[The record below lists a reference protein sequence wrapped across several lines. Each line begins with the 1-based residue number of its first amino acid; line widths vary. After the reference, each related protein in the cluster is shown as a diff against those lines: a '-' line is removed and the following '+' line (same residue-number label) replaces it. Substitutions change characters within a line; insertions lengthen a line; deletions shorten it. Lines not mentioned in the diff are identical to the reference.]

1 MSVFVLA
8 KNKKPLMPCSEKRA
22 RLLLSRGR
30 AVVHLMV
37 PFTIR
42 LKGRTDGAI
51 QPLHVKLDPGS
62 KQTGMAVVLESKLDL
77 KVLWLSVIHHRSH
90 QISEQL
96 TARRAMRRRR
106 RNQLW
111 YRPARFDNRTRPSGW
126 LAPSL
131 QHRVDTTLA
140 WVKKLS
146 KLAPVSDIG
155 LERVKFDM
163 QKMVNGDIAGAEY
176 QQGTLFGFEVKEYLL
191 AKHKHTCAYCNGVSG
206 DNRLEVEHVQP
217 RSKGGGNSVKNLVI
231 ACRSCNE
238 AKGSQLLPEWK
249 QSLGKSKLDKSRAI
263 GIEKTIKGKW
273 TGLRDAAAVNTT
285 RNALLHEL
293 LLFAK
298 DNVSVYT
305 GTGAMTK
312 FNRKQQG
319 ISKHHALDALCVGE
333 SLKPVKNWTKPV
345 LEIKCTGR
353 GSYQRTRL
361 NKFGFPR
368 GYLMRQKAVHG
379 FQTGDQVKAVV
390 PSGKKQGI
398 YTGRVA
404 VRASG
409 SFNIQAANGLVQGIS
424 HKHCTLIQRG
434 SGYGFN
440 LTTIALTHGE
450 REKQAA

>member
-1 MSVFVLA
+1 MSVFVLG

-30 AVVHLMV
+30 AVVHLMT

-42 LKGRTDGAI
+42 LKDRVDGTL
-51 QPLHVKLDPGS
+51 QPVHVKIDPGS
-62 KQTGMAVVLESKLDL
+62 KQTGLGLVLESQQDL
-77 KVLWLSVIHHRSH
+77 KVLWLAVLHHRSH
-90 QISEQL
+90 QISEHL

-111 YRPARFDNRTRPSGW
+111 YRPARFNNRVKPKGW
-126 LAPSL
+126 LPPSL

-163 QKMVNGDIAGAEY
+163 QKMVNGDISGMEY

-191 AKHKHTCAYCNGVSG
+191 ATHNHTCAYCGGVSG
-206 DNRLEVEHVQP
+206 DPKLEVEHVHP

-238 AKGSQLLPEWK
+238 AKGNQLLPDWK
-249 QSLGKSKLDKSRAI
+249 KSLGKSKLDKARVI
-263 GIEKTIKGKW
+263 GIEKTLKGKW
-273 TGLRDAAAVNTT
+273 TTMRDAAAVNAT
-285 RNALLHEL
+285 RHALLTQI
-293 LLFAK
+293 LLFAQDGK
-298 DNVSVYT
+298 SVYT

-319 ISKHHALDALCVGE
+319 IPKHHALDAVCAGE
-333 SLKPVKNWTKPV
+333 IQKPITNWQQPV
-345 LEIKCTGR
+345 LDIKCTGR

-361 NKFGFPR
+361 DKYGFPR
-368 GYLMRQKAVHG
+368 GYLMRQKAIHG
-379 FQTGDQVKAVV
+379 FQTGDRVKAMV
-390 PSGKKQGI
+390 PSGKKQGH

-409 SFNIQAANGLVQGIS
+409 SFNIQTSDGLVQGIS

-440 LTTIALTHGE
+440 LNTITIINGGS
-450 REKQAA
+450 EKQAA

>member
-1 MSVFVLA
+1 VSVFVLS
-8 KNKKPLMPCSEKRA
+8 KTKKPLMPCSEKRA

-30 AVVHLMV
+30 AVVHLMT

-42 LKGRTDGAI
+42 LKDRVDGVC
-51 QPLHVKLDPGS
+51 QPVHIKLDPGS
-62 KQTGMAVVLESKLDL
+62 KHTGLGLVLKSQQDL
-77 KVLWLSVIHHRSH
+77 KVLWLAVLQHRSH
-90 QISEQL
+90 QISERL
-96 TARRAMRRRR
+96 TARRVMRRRR

-111 YRPARFDNRTRPSGW
+111 HRPARFSNRVKPKGW
-126 LAPSL
+126 LPPSL

-146 KLAPVSDIG
+146 SLVPVTDIG

-163 QKMVNGDIAGAEY
+163 QKMVNGDISGIEY
-176 QQGTLFGFEVKEYLL
+176 QQGTLFGFEIKEYLL
-191 AKHKHTCAYCNGVSG
+191 AKHNHTCAYCDGVSG

-217 RSKGGGNSVKNLVI
+217 RSKGGSNSVKNLVV

-238 AKGSQLLPEWK
+238 AKGNILLPDWK
-249 QSLGKSKLDKSRAI
+249 RVLGKSKLDIARAV
-263 GIEKTIKGKW
+263 GIDQTLKGKW
-273 TGLRDAAAVNTT
+273 SGLKDAAAVNAT
-285 RNALLHEL
+285 RNALLTQI
-293 LLFAK
+293 LLFAQASK
-298 DNVSVYT
+298 SVYT

-319 ISKHHALDALCVGE
+319 IPKHHALDAICVGE
-333 SLKPVKNWTKPV
+333 VNQPITHWQQPV
-345 LEIKCTGR
+345 LDIKCTGR

-361 NKFGFPR
+361 DKYGFPR

-379 FQTGDQVKAVV
+379 FQTGDRVKAMV
-390 PSGKKQGI
+390 PTGKKQGT

-409 SFNIQAANGLVQGIS
+409 SFNIQTPGGLVQGVS

-434 SGYGFN
+434 SGYGFS
-440 LTTIALTHGE
+440 LTTIANSNGGSE
-450 REKQAA
+450 SKAA

>member
-1 MSVFVLA
+1 MSVFVLS

-22 RLLLSRGR
+22 RLLLSHGR
-30 AVVHLMV
+30 AVVHLMA

-42 LKGRTDGAI
+42 LKDRMEGTL
-51 QPLHVKLDPGS
+51 QPVHVKIDPGS
-62 KQTGMAVVLESKLDL
+62 KQTGLGLVLESQQDL
-77 KVLWLSVIHHRSH
+77 KVLWLAVLHHRSH
-90 QISEQL
+90 QISEKL

-111 YRPARFDNRTRPSGW
+111 HRPARFDNRTRKAGW
-126 LAPSL
+126 LPPSL

-163 QKMVNGDIAGAEY
+163 QKMVNGDISGVEY

-191 AKHKHTCAYCNGVSG
+191 AKHNHTCAYCDGVSG
-206 DNRLEVEHVQP
+206 DNRLEVEHVHP
-217 RSKGGGNSVKNLVI
+217 RSKGGSNSVKNLVI

-238 AKGSQLLPEWK
+238 AKSNQLLPDWEK
-249 QSLGKSKLDKSRAI
+249 GLGKSKLDKARAV
-263 GIEKTIKGKW
+263 GIKKVLKGKW
-273 TGLRDAAAVNTT
+273 VGLKDAAAVNAT
-285 RNALLHEL
+285 RNALLSQIL
-293 LLFAK
+293 FFAK
-298 DNVSVYT
+298 DEKSVYT

-319 ISKHHALDALCVGE
+319 MPKHHALDAVCVGE
-333 SLKPVKNWTKPV
+333 VNHPIVNWQQPV
-345 LEIKCTGR
+345 LGIQCTGR

-361 NKFGFPR
+361 NKYGFPR

-379 FQTGDQVKAVV
+379 FQTGDRVKAIVL
-390 PSGKKQGI
+390 SGKKKGA
-398 YTGRVA
+398 YAGRVA

-409 SFNIQAANGLVQGIS
+409 SFNIQSPDGLVQGIS

-440 LTTIALTHGE
+440 LTTIALTNGGS
-450 REKQAA
+450 EKQAA